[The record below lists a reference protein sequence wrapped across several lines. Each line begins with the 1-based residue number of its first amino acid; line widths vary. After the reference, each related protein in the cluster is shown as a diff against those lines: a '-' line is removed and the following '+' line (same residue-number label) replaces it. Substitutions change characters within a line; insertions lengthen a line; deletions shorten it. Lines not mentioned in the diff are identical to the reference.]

1 MNRCYNQGERG
12 AEGGRDVVQYDLTV
26 GDILRIK
33 GGSIIT
39 IQPDRSVVEAARL
52 LKSKRIGILMVAES
66 GGKVI
71 GVLSE
76 RDLVGALAKFGDQ
89 APVQTVREIM
99 TKRIVVCQP
108 FDSARQVMMTMK
120 NNRFRHMPVMQDGI
134 FKGLI
139 SLGDILQHLL
149 EHDQLAEEKSIIAN
163 L

>member
-1 MNRCYNQGERG
+1 V
-12 AEGGRDVVQYDLTV
+12 AKAKEGRLPVVQYNLTF
-26 GDILRIK
+26 GDILRVK

-39 IQPDRSVVEAARL
+39 IRPDKSVVEAAQL
-52 LKSKRIGILMVAES
+52 LKSKRIGILMVAEET
-66 GGKVI
+66 GKVI

-76 RDLVGALAKFGDQ
+76 RDLVGALAKYGND
-89 APVQTVREIM
+89 APQQTVREIM

-120 NNRFRHMPVMQDGI
+120 NKRFRHMPVMQDGI

-139 SLGDILQHLL
+139 SIGDILHHLL
-149 EHDQLAEEKSIIAN
+149 EHDQLEEEKNILAN

>member
-1 MNRCYNQGERG
+1 V
-12 AEGGRDVVQYDLTV
+12 AQYDLTV
-26 GDILRIK
+26 GDILAVK

-39 IQPDRSVVEAARL
+39 IRPERTVVEAAQL
-52 LKSKRIGILMVAES
+52 LKNKRIGILMVAEET
-66 GGKVI
+66 GKVI

-76 RDLVGALAKFGDQ
+76 RDLVGALAKYEND
-89 APVQTVREIM
+89 APQQIVREIM

-120 NNRFRHMPVMQDGI
+120 TKRFRHMPVMQDGI

-139 SLGDILQHLL
+139 SIGDILHHLL
-149 EHDQLAEEKSIIAN
+149 EHDQLQEEKNILAN